1 MLITEIKRVIDQVS
15 RDKGI
20 ETDVLIQA
28 LEEAIRSAARKK
40 FGNRVDMEVKFN
52 EELGEIEVFQFKDV
66 VEDVTDPDTQLTLED
81 GQSMD
86 PDCEIG
92 DSLGTKMDTST
103 FGRIA
108 AQSAKQ
114 VIIQKMKDAERDAV
128 YNNFIDRK
136 GEIINGIVQRIERGN
151 TIVNLGQT
159 EGILPEREKI
169 QKESYRRGDRI
180 RAYILDVYHES
191 RGPQITLSRSH
202 PAFLISLFKT
212 EVPEISEGI
221 VNIVGAV
228 RESGSRAKIA
238 VSSQDSDI
246 DPVGACVGMKGS
258 RVQNVVQELRG
269 EKIDIIPWHVDPAK
283 FVCNALAP
291 AEISRVIIDEEHR
304 SMEVIVPD
312 EFLSVAIG
320 KRGQNV
326 RLASKLTRW
335 RLDVKSESRYSRDMR
350 DGYESLVAMPDVGI
364 SLADALYEKGF
375 FSADELSRATVDD
388 LLRVRGM
395 TESEAEKLIELAKDH
410 VLHLADAESRPRVVE
425 APEPAPMETDLSASD
440 DADAVEM
447 TTGQDDPVTS
457 AEADSVE
464 GPDAGALAGDEAAGS
479 LEESSS
485 DETPADE
492 EVSDEAMADEE
503 TSDETPDDEEVS
515 EEAMADEE
523 TSDETPADEETSDEA
538 PADENASDET
548 PDDEEVSEP
557 LEAETT
563 GGASVDADA
572 PMTDMD
578 NDPSELQL
586 GEGVASEDTESAP
599 AEPENGD
606 GPTPDNPVAD
616 PKGDGQNEDAAV
628 R

>member
-52 EELGEIEVFQFKDV
+52 EDLGEIEVFQFKEV
-66 VEDVTDPDTQLTLED
+66 VEDVIDPDTQFTLEE

-151 TIVNLGQT
+151 TIVNLGHT
-159 EGILPEREKI
+159 EGLLPEREKI

-180 RAYILDVYHES
+180 RAYILDVHHES
-191 RGPQITLSRSH
+191 RGPQIILSRSH

-350 DGYESLVAMPDVGI
+350 DGYESLVAIPDVGI

-375 FSADELSRATVDD
+375 FSAEELSRATVDD

-395 TESEAEKLIELAKDH
+395 TDAEAEKLIELAKDYM
-410 VLHLADAESRPRVVE
+410 LHSGDSESRSRVTE
-425 APEPAPMETDLSASD
+425 DPEPKPTEAAPSAGD
-440 DADAVEM
+440 DADPAAM
-447 TTGQDDPVTS
+447 TTADD
-457 AEADSVE
+457 ADIE
-464 GPDAGALAGDEAAGS
+464 GPN
-479 LEESSS
+479 ESP
-485 DETPADE
+485 PAE
-492 EVSDEAMADEE
+492 SGPELTA
-503 TSDETPDDEEVS
+503 
-515 EEAMADEE
+515 
-523 TSDETPADEETSDEA
+523 
-538 PADENASDET
+538 
-548 PDDEEVSEP
+548 EP
-557 LEAETT
+557 LEAEP
-563 GGASVDADA
+563 DADA
-572 PMTDMD
+572 PA
-578 NDPSELQL
+578 N
-586 GEGVASEDTESAP
+586 GEDTDEEAPETEPVGDASADTDTP
-599 AEPENGD
+599 PTVDDGNPPSTDPDDDSAVSKPGTMAAIEVPETAAAETENGD
-606 GPTPDNPVAD
+606 GSAPNDPVTD
-616 PKGDGQNEDAAV
+616 PEGDGRDGNPATIRDDS
-628 R
+628 